1 MPIVLFIASLVAF
14 VVAWETK
21 NFAILGIALALAG
34 SSFAVLVPATRKLF
48 VPVIATILAMTIA
61 EAVLLIWDDH
71 KVSTFRDS
79 DSKELRY
86 YSVEGFGRRL
96 YPGVYGLRRLSTS
109 GEVIFEVTYSIG
121 DDGYRRDLSDG
132 PYDAYIFGGSFA
144 FGHGLNDD
152 ETLSAFLFNEHGL
165 NVKNISMDAYGLH
178 QALYNIEENGIA
190 SVDGVNILLTT
201 PFHALRSSCKYYHSQ
216 GTPRYRV
223 ERGVAVLNGV
233 CPGAGFL
240 SKVLKHSKIY
250 SLITRTGIYRD
261 IDGGGRVTDN
271 DIDLY
276 LAIINSIYQETRRN
290 NSELIIAYIDAW
302 ESQLKH
308 TTWTNEALIS
318 RMKEISDSVID
329 VTLADTREQLAREFY
344 IHELDTHPTAVANKA
359 RAELIADYFRRKAS
373 LSVGQ

>member
-34 SSFAVLVPATRKLF
+34 SSFAVLVPKTRTLF
-48 VPVIATILAMTIA
+48 VPVIAIILVMTIA
-61 EAVLLIWDDH
+61 EAVLLIWDSH

-79 DSKELRY
+79 DSNKDSKKLRY
-86 YSVEGFGRRL
+86 YPVEGFGRRL
-96 YPGVYGLRRLSTS
+96 YPGVYRGNKLSTS
-109 GEVIFEVTYSIG
+109 GEVIYEVTHSIG

-144 FGHGLNDD
+144 FGSGLNDD

-165 NVKNISMDAYGLH
+165 NVKNISMTGYGLH
-178 QALYNIEENGIA
+178 QALYNIEENGIS
-190 SVDGVNILLTT
+190 SVDGVNILLTA
-201 PFHALRSSCKYYHSQ
+201 PFHALRSACKYYYSQ
-216 GTPRYRV
+216 GSPRYRV

-233 CPGAGFL
+233 CPDHFL
-240 SKVLKHSKIY
+240 RRTLGYSKIY
-250 SLITRTGIYRD
+250 SLIDRAIQGFI
-261 IDGGGRVTDN
+261 TDS

-290 NSELIIAYIDAW
+290 NSELIIAYIDTT
-302 ESQLKH
+302 EIQLKL

-344 IHELDTHPTAVANKA
+344 IHELDTHPSAVANKA